1 MEKKEYT
8 AFISYSHDDTY
19 LADTLQKKLEHFYIP
34 VALREANPDIP
45 ATVRP
50 IFKDDTDLTP
60 GTLSDRISNALDNSD
75 FLIVICSI
83 HSAQSEWV
91 SKEVE
96 HFIRAGRSSRIIPVV
111 VGDMADGSSIDRY
124 MPEALRALKG
134 DDQLLWIDLRAEGI
148 DRTVV
153 KIIAVILNVSFD
165 SLWQRHT
172 RERRR
177 RMRRRVCLCS
187 VFAVIAAGITL
198 FGVTQCSRLK
208 RNEFTAMQ
216 NDAATQAQKLTAGGN
231 PIEALRLLTAD
242 EGRLLEPYNGNIDHA
257 LRDALT
263 WYYTPGWVC
272 VATGSMPVYRPYP
285 DGFDITAD
293 NILCFSDSSYV
304 THQANTL
311 TISSYSGTA
320 DPVTITRAATETI
333 ADAEI
338 TPDGALLAYRYYTGD
353 STSTIAVLDTRSLES
368 VYNIDTPASFMS
380 VSYGLAPDG
389 SRLLTAI
396 DGILEV
402 TDLATGETLHRVQ
415 RKEGEDT
422 AAWISVLSDSLAEL
436 RTLSGT
442 VIYDYVAGTPTITHP
457 LAMPSVYALS
467 DHENKEIT
475 IVDAE
480 GNSTTFRY
488 NGPEKGAF
496 NLPVVYAISADG
508 DKFATLTPDDR
519 IEIRTIANDR
529 LITTLEKPYDYLPMI
544 AFNND
549 GTRVTVVG
557 NDIVSVFDIL
567 SGKEI
572 THTDINEGYVFDITP
587 DGSTLYMTDGNGKF
601 FTRSMTDNAVTE
613 LDLGEREIYPNYDGL
628 LYAAVSPDDDSLLE
642 IWVPGADK
650 PSKTIKLND
659 ELLSIYTLSFSP
671 DNEYI
676 AILHTNPDPDPASSF
691 FYIVSVI
698 SLTDGVTVAKYRN
711 HRFDIDSFITFT
723 KYNLVSANRISP
735 ARTSLTFDLWRDYS
749 WVKSAALSIIT
760 DPDK

>member
-96 HFIRAGRSSRIIPVV
+96 HFIRTGRSSRIIPVV
-111 VGDMADGSSIDRY
+111 VGDMTDGSSIDRY

-134 DDQLLWIDLRAEGI
+134 DDQPLWIDLRSEGI

-165 SLWQRHT
+165 SLWQRHAK
-172 RERRR
+172 ERRR
-177 RMRRRVCLCS
+177 RMRRRVCLCFA
-187 VFAVIAAGITL
+187 FAVIAAGITL

-208 RNEFTAMQ
+208 RNEFTTLQ
-216 NDAATQAQKLTAGGN
+216 NDTAAQAQKLTAGGN

-242 EGRLLEPYNGNIDHA
+242 DGRLLEPYNGNIDHA

-304 THQANTL
+304 THEANTL
-311 TISSYSGTA
+311 TISSYSGTS

-338 TPDGALLAYRYYTGD
+338 TPDGSLLAYRYYTGD
-353 STSTIAVLDTRSLES
+353 STSTIAVIDTRSLES

-557 NDIVSVFDIL
+557 NNALSIFDIA

-572 THTDINEGYVFDITP
+572 TNTGLKENYVFDISP
-587 DGSTLYMTDGNGKF
+587 DGSTLYMTDGNGRYFAYSVAESTK
-601 FTRSMTDNAVTE
+601 TE
-613 LDLGEREIYPNYDGL
+613 LNLGEREIYPNYDGSQ
-628 LYAAVSPDDDSLLE
+628 YASISPDDDSLLE
-642 IWVPGADK
+642 IWVPSADK

-659 ELLSIYTLSFSP
+659 ELLSIYSLSFSP

-711 HRFDIDSFITFT
+711 PRFDIDSFITFT

-735 ARTSLTFDLWRDYS
+735 ARTSLTFDLWRDYP
-749 WVKSAALSIIT
+749 WVKSAALSIAT
-760 DPDK
+760 QE

>member
-96 HFIRAGRSSRIIPVV
+96 HFIRTGRSSRIIPVV
-111 VGDMADGSSIDRY
+111 VGDMVDGSSIDRY
-124 MPEALRALKG
+124 MPEALRGLKG
-134 DDQLLWIDLRAEGI
+134 DDRLLWIDLRAEGI

-172 RERRR
+172 KERRR
-177 RMRRRVCLCS
+177 RMRRRVCLYS
-187 VFAVIAAGITL
+187 AFAVIATGITL

-272 VATGSMPVYRPYP
+272 VDTGSMPVYRPYP

-293 NILCFSDSSYV
+293 NILCFSDNSYV

-311 TISSYSGTA
+311 TISSYSGTS

-353 STSTIAVLDTRSLES
+353 STSTIAVIDTRSLETLMK
-368 VYNIDTPASFMS
+368 IDTPASFMS
-380 VSYGLAPDG
+380 VSYGLASDG

-396 DGILEV
+396 DGVLEV
-402 TDLATGETLHRVQ
+402 TDIATGETLHRVP

-422 AAWISVLSDSLAEL
+422 AVWISVLSDSLAEL

-442 VIYDYVAGTPTITHP
+442 VIYDYVAGTPTIPHTS
-457 LAMPSVYALS
+457 AMPSVYALS
-467 DHENKEIT
+467 DPENKEIT

-496 NLPVVYAISADG
+496 HLPVVYAISADG
-508 DKFATLTPDDR
+508 DKFATLTTDDR
-519 IEIRTIANDR
+519 IEIRSIANDR
-529 LITTLEKPYDYLPMI
+529 LITTLEKPYDYLPLI
-544 AFNND
+544 AFNDD
-549 GTRVTVVG
+549 GTRITVVG
-557 NDIVSVFDIL
+557 NNTLGIFDTA

-572 THTDINEGYVFDITP
+572 SHTGFKGDYVFDISP
-587 DGSTLYMTDGNGKF
+587 NGSTLYMTDGNGRYFAYSVADGTK
-601 FTRSMTDNAVTE
+601 TE
-613 LDLGEREIYPNYDGL
+613 LNSNEREIYPNYDGSQ
-628 LYAAVSPDDDSLLE
+628 YASISPDDASLLE

-659 ELLSIYTLSFSP
+659 ELPSIYSLSFSP

-691 FYIVSVI
+691 FYIVSII

-711 HRFDIDSFITFT
+711 PRFDIDSFITFT

-735 ARTSLTFDLWRDYS
+735 ARTALTFDLWRDYS
-749 WVKSAALSIIT
+749 WVKSIALSIVT

>member
-19 LADTLQKKLEHFYIP
+19 WADTLQKKLEHFYIP
-34 VALREANPDIP
+34 VALRDANPDMP
-45 ATVRP
+45 STVRP
-50 IFKDDTDLTP
+50 IFKDNTDLTP
-60 GTLSDRISNALDNSD
+60 GRLSDRIINALDNSAY
-75 FLIVICSI
+75 LIVICSI

-96 HFIRAGRSSRIIPVV
+96 HFIRTGRSSRIIPVV
-111 VGDMADGSSIDRY
+111 VGDMTDGSSIDRY
-124 MPEALRALKG
+124 MPEALRGLKG
-134 DDQLLWIDLRAEGI
+134 DDRLLWIDLRAEGI

-172 RERRR
+172 KERRR
-177 RMRRRVCLCS
+177 RMRRRVCLYS
-187 VFAVIAAGITL
+187 AFAVIATGITL

-216 NDAATQAQKLTAGGN
+216 NDAATQAQKLTAGDN

-263 WYYTPGWVC
+263 LYYTPGWVC

-304 THQANTL
+304 THEANTL
-311 TISSYSGTA
+311 TISSYSGTS
-320 DPVTITRAATETI
+320 DPVTITRAETETI

-353 STSTIAVLDTRSLES
+353 STSTIAVIDTRSLES

-529 LITTLEKPYDYLPMI
+529 LITTLEKPYDYLPLI
-544 AFNND
+544 AFNDD
-549 GTRVTVVG
+549 GTRITVVG
-557 NDIVSVFDIL
+557 NNALGIFDIA

-572 THTDINEGYVFDITP
+572 TSTGFKGDYVFDISP
-587 DGSTLYMTDGNGKF
+587 DGSTLYMTDGNGRYF
-601 FTRSMTDNAVTE
+601 AYSVADGTNTE
-613 LDLGEREIYPNYDGL
+613 LNSNEREIYPNYDGSQ
-628 LYAAVSPDDDSLLE
+628 YASISPDDASLLE

-659 ELLSIYTLSFSP
+659 ELPSIYSLSFSP

-676 AILHTNPDPDPASSF
+676 AILHTDPDPASSF

-711 HRFDIDSFITFT
+711 PRFDIDSFITFT

-749 WVKSAALSIIT
+749 WVKSIALSIAT
-760 DPDK
+760 QE

>member
-19 LADTLQKKLEHFYIP
+19 QADTLQKKLEHFYIP

-60 GTLSDRISNALDNSD
+60 GTLSDRICNALDNSAY
-75 FLIVICSI
+75 LIVICSM

-91 SKEVE
+91 NKEIE

-111 VGDMADGSSIDRY
+111 VGDMSDGSAIDRY

-172 RERRR
+172 KERRR
-177 RMRRRVCLCS
+177 RLRRRVCLCS
-187 VFAVIAAGITL
+187 ALAVIAAGITL

-208 RNEFTAMQ
+208 RNEFTATQ
-216 NDAATQAQKLTAGGN
+216 NDTATQAQKLTAGGN
-231 PIEALRLLTAD
+231 PIEAIRLLTAD
-242 EGRLLEPYNGNIDHA
+242 DGRLLEPYNGNIDHA

-263 WYYTPGWVC
+263 GYYTPGWVC
-272 VATGSMPVYRPYP
+272 VATGTMPLHLPYP

-304 THQANTL
+304 THEANTL
-311 TISSYSGTA
+311 TIGSYSGTS
-320 DPVTITRAATETI
+320 DPVTITRTETETI

-338 TPDGALLAYRYYTGD
+338 TPDGTLLAYRYYTGD
-353 STSTIAVLDTRSLES
+353 STSTIAVIDTRSLETIYK
-368 VYNIDTPASFMS
+368 VDTPASSMS

-396 DGILEV
+396 DGVLEV
-402 TDLATGETLHRVQ
+402 TDIATGETLHNVS

-422 AAWISVLSDSLAEL
+422 AVWISVLSDSLAEL
-436 RTLSGT
+436 RTLSDT
-442 VIYDYVAGTPTITHP
+442 VIYDYVAGKPMIIHTSA
-457 LAMPSVYALS
+457 LPSVYALS
-467 DHENKEIT
+467 DPDNKEIT

-480 GNSTTFRY
+480 GNSKTFRY
-488 NGPEKGAF
+488 NGPEKGSF

-519 IEIRTIANDR
+519 IEIRTIANNL
-529 LITTLEKPYDYLPMI
+529 LINTLEKPYEYLPMI
-544 AFNND
+544 AFNDD
-549 GTRVTVVG
+549 GTRITVVG

-613 LDLGEREIYPNYDGL
+613 LDLGEGEIYPNYDGS

-659 ELLSIYTLSFSP
+659 ELLSIYSLSFSP

-711 HRFDIDSFITFT
+711 PHFDIDSFITFT

-749 WVKSAALSIIT
+749 WVKSIALSIIT

>member
-19 LADTLQKKLEHFYIP
+19 WADTLQKKLEHFYIP

-96 HFIRAGRSSRIIPVV
+96 HFIRAGRSSHIIPVV
-111 VGDMADGSSIDRY
+111 VGDMAYGISIDRY

-134 DDQLLWIDLRAEGI
+134 DDRLLWIDLRAEGI

-177 RMRRRVCLCS
+177 RMRRRVCLYS
-187 VFAVIAAGITL
+187 AFAVIAAGIAL

-311 TISSYSGTA
+311 TISSYSGTS

-353 STSTIAVLDTRSLES
+353 STSTIAVIDTRSLES

-519 IEIRTIANDR
+519 IEIRSIANDR
-529 LITTLEKPYDYLPMI
+529 LITTLERPYDYLPLI
-544 AFNND
+544 AFNDD
-549 GTRVTVVG
+549 GTRLTVVS
-557 NDIVSVFDIL
+557 NNALSIFDIA

-572 THTDINEGYVFDITP
+572 SHTGFKGDYVFDISP
-587 DGSTLYMTDGNGKF
+587 DGSTLYMTDGNGRYFAYSVADGTK
-601 FTRSMTDNAVTE
+601 TE
-613 LDLGEREIYPNYDGL
+613 LNSNEREMYPNYDGSQ
-628 LYAAVSPDDDSLLE
+628 YASISPDDASLLE
-642 IWVPGADK
+642 IWVSGADK

-659 ELLSIYTLSFSP
+659 EIPSIYSLSFSP

-711 HRFDIDSFITFT
+711 PRFDIDSFITFT

-749 WVKSAALSIIT
+749 WVKSAALSIAT
-760 DPDK
+760 QE

>member
-19 LADTLQKKLEHFYIP
+19 WADTLQKKLEHFYIP

-75 FLIVICSI
+75 YLIVICSI

-96 HFIRAGRSSRIIPVV
+96 HFIRDGRSSHIIPVV
-111 VGDMADGSSIDRY
+111 VGDMADGISIDRY

-165 SLWQRHT
+165 SLWQRHAK
-172 RERRR
+172 ERRR
-177 RMRRRVCLCS
+177 RMRRRVCLCFA
-187 VFAVIAAGITL
+187 FAVIAAGITL

-208 RNEFTAMQ
+208 RNEFTALQ
-216 NDAATQAQKLTAGGN
+216 NDTATQAQKLTAGGN

-242 EGRLLEPYNGNIDHA
+242 DGRLLEPYNGNIDHA
-257 LRDALT
+257 LRDALA

-272 VATGSMPVYRPYP
+272 VATGSMPVYKPYP

-311 TISSYSGTA
+311 TISSYSGTS

-353 STSTIAVLDTRSLES
+353 STSTIAVIDTRSLET
-368 VYNIDTPASFMS
+368 VYNIDTPASLMS

-396 DGILEV
+396 DGVLEV
-402 TDLATGETLHRVQ
+402 TDIATGETLHRVP

-422 AAWISVLSDSLAEL
+422 AVWISVLSDSLAEL

-519 IEIRTIANDR
+519 IEIRSIANDR

-549 GTRVTVVG
+549 GTRLTVVS
-557 NDIVSVFDIL
+557 NNALSIFDIA

-572 THTDINEGYVFDITP
+572 TNTGLKENYVFDISP
-587 DGSTLYMTDGNGKF
+587 DGSTLYMTDGNGRYFAYSVAESTK
-601 FTRSMTDNAVTE
+601 TE
-613 LDLGEREIYPNYDGL
+613 LNSDEREIYPNYDGSQ
-628 LYAAVSPDDDSLLE
+628 YASISPDDNSLLE

-659 ELLSIYTLSFSP
+659 ELLSIYSLSFSP

-711 HRFDIDSFITFT
+711 PRFDIDSFITFT
-723 KYNLVSANRISP
+723 KYDLVSANRISP
-735 ARTSLTFDLWRDYS
+735 ARTSLTFDLWRDYD

>member
-19 LADTLQKKLEHFYIP
+19 WADTLQKKLEHFYIP

-75 FLIVICSI
+75 YLIVICSI

-96 HFIRAGRSSRIIPVV
+96 HFIRAGRSSHIIPVV
-111 VGDMADGSSIDRY
+111 VGDMADSSSIDRC

-134 DDQLLWIDLRAEGI
+134 DDQLLWIDLRSEGI

-177 RMRRRVCLCS
+177 RMRRRVCLCFA
-187 VFAVIAAGITL
+187 FAVIAAGITL

-208 RNEFTAMQ
+208 RNEFTTLQ
-216 NDAATQAQKLTAGGN
+216 NDTAAQAQKLTAGGN

-242 EGRLLEPYNGNIDHA
+242 DGRLLEPYNGNIDHA

-304 THQANTL
+304 THEANTL
-311 TISSYSGTA
+311 TISSYSGTS
-320 DPVTITRAATETI
+320 DPVTITRAETETI

-353 STSTIAVLDTRSLES
+353 STSTIAVLDTRSLETLMK
-368 VYNIDTPASFMS
+368 IDTPASFMS
-380 VSYGLAPDG
+380 VSYGLASDG

-396 DGILEV
+396 DGVLEV
-402 TDLATGETLHRVQ
+402 TDIATGETLHRVP

-422 AAWISVLSDSLAEL
+422 AVWISVLSDSLAEL

-442 VIYDYVAGTPTITHP
+442 LIYDYVAGTPMIPHTS
-457 LAMPSVYALS
+457 AMPSVYALS
-467 DHENKEIT
+467 DPENKEIT

-496 NLPVVYAISADG
+496 NLPVVYAINADG
-508 DKFATLTPDDR
+508 DKFATLTTDDK
-519 IEIRTIANDR
+519 IEIRSIANDR
-529 LITTLEKPYDYLPMI
+529 LITTLEKPYDYLPLI
-544 AFNND
+544 AFND
-549 GTRVTVVG
+549 DDTRITVVG
-557 NDIVSVFDIL
+557 NNALGIFDIA

-572 THTDINEGYVFDITP
+572 TSTGFKGDYVFDISP
-587 DGSTLYMTDGNGKF
+587 DGSTLYMTDGNGRYFAYSVAEGTK
-601 FTRSMTDNAVTE
+601 TE
-613 LDLGEREIYPNYDGL
+613 LNSNEREIYPNYDGSQ
-628 LYAAVSPDDDSLLE
+628 YASISPDDASLLE

-659 ELLSIYTLSFSP
+659 ELPSIYSLSFSP

-711 HRFDIDSFITFT
+711 PRFDIDSFITFT

-749 WVKSAALSIIT
+749 WVKSIALSIAT
-760 DPDK
+760 QE

>member
-19 LADTLQKKLEHFYIP
+19 WADTLQKKLEHFYIP
-34 VALREANPDIP
+34 VALRDANPDMP
-45 ATVRP
+45 STVRP
-50 IFKDDTDLTP
+50 IFKDNTDLTP
-60 GTLSDRISNALDNSD
+60 GRLSDRIINALDNSAY
-75 FLIVICSI
+75 LIVICSI

-124 MPEALRALKG
+124 MPEALRGLKG

-153 KIIAVILNVSFD
+153 KIIAVMLNVSFD

-172 RERRR
+172 KERRR

-187 VFAVIAAGITL
+187 AFAVMAAGITI

-242 EGRLLEPYNGNIDHA
+242 EGHLLEPYNGNIDHA

-263 WYYTPGWVC
+263 KYYAPGWVC
-272 VATGSMPVYRPYP
+272 VGTGSMPLDRPYP
-285 DGFDITAD
+285 DDFNITAD
-293 NILCFSDSSYV
+293 NILCFADSSYV
-304 THQANTL
+304 THEANTL
-311 TISSYSGTA
+311 TISQYFGAS
-320 DPVTITRAATETI
+320 DPITITRPETETI

-338 TPDGALLAYRYYTGD
+338 TPDGTLLAYRYYTGE
-353 STSTIAVLDTRSLES
+353 STSTIAVIDTRSLKT
-368 VYNIDTPASFMS
+368 VYKVDTPASFMS

-396 DGILEV
+396 DGIIEV
-402 TDLATGETLHRVQ
+402 TDIATGETLHRVP

-422 AAWISVLSDSLAEL
+422 AVWISVLSDSLAEL

-457 LAMPSVYALS
+457 FALPSVYAVS
-467 DHENKEIT
+467 DSKSKEIT

-496 NLPVVYAISADG
+496 NLPVVYAISPDG
-508 DKFATLTPDDR
+508 DKFATLTPDDK
-519 IEIRTIANDR
+519 IEIRSIANDR
-529 LITTLEKPYDYLPMI
+529 LINTLENTYDYLPLI
-544 AFNND
+544 AFNDD
-549 GTRVTVVG
+549 GTRLTVATNNTVC
-557 NDIVSVFDIL
+557 VFDTA

-572 THTDINEGYVFDITP
+572 THTDLSEGCVFDITP
-587 DGSTLYMTDGNGKF
+587 DGSTLYMTDGNGRYFAYSVAEGTK
-601 FTRSMTDNAVTE
+601 TE
-613 LDLGEREIYPNYDGL
+613 LNSNEREMYPNYDGSQ
-628 LYAAVSPDDDSLLE
+628 YASINPDDASLLE
-642 IWVPGADK
+642 IWIPGAEK

-659 ELLSIYTLSFSP
+659 EIPSIYSLSFSP

-698 SLTDGVTVAKYRN
+698 SLTDGVTVAEYHN
-711 HRFDIDSFITFT
+711 TGFDIDSFITFT
-723 KYNLVSANRISP
+723 KYNLVSANRITP
-735 ARTSLTFDLWRDYS
+735 TRTSLTFDLWRDYS
-749 WVKSAALSIIT
+749 WVKSAALSIAT
-760 DPDK
+760 QE

>member
-19 LADTLQKKLEHFYIP
+19 WADTLQKKLEHFYIP
-34 VALREANPDIP
+34 VALRDANPDMP
-45 ATVRP
+45 STVRP
-50 IFKDDTDLTP
+50 IFKDNTDLTP
-60 GTLSDRISNALDNSD
+60 GRLSDRIINALDNSAY
-75 FLIVICSI
+75 LIVICSI

-96 HFIRAGRSSRIIPVV
+96 HFIRAGRSSRIIPIV

-124 MPEALRALKG
+124 MPEALRGLKG

-153 KIIAVILNVSFD
+153 KIIAVMLNVSFD

-172 RERRR
+172 KERRR

-187 VFAVIAAGITL
+187 AFAVMAAGITI

-216 NDAATQAQKLTAGGN
+216 NDAATQAQKLTADGY

-311 TISSYSGTA
+311 TISSYSGTS
-320 DPVTITRAATETI
+320 DPVTITRAATEI
-333 ADAEI
+333 IFDAEI
-338 TPDGALLAYRYYTGD
+338 TPDGALLAYRYSTGD
-353 STSTIAVLDTRSLES
+353 GTSTIAVIDTRSLETLMKINAPY
-368 VYNIDTPASFMS
+368 VW

-402 TDLATGETLHRVQ
+402 TDIATGETLHRVS

-422 AAWISVLSDSLAEL
+422 AVWISVLSDSLAEL
-436 RTLSGT
+436 RTISDT
-442 VIYDYVAGTPTITHP
+442 VIYDYVAGTLTITHP
-457 LAMPSVYALS
+457 FEIPSVYALS
-467 DHENKEIT
+467 DPENKEIT

-480 GNSTTFRY
+480 GNSMTFRY

-496 NLPVVYAISADG
+496 NLPVVYAISPDG
-508 DKFATLTPDDR
+508 DKFATLTPDDK
-519 IEIRTIANDR
+519 IEIRSIANDR
-529 LITTLEKPYDYLPMI
+529 LINTLENTYDYLPLI
-544 AFNND
+544 AFNDD
-549 GTRVTVVG
+549 GTRLTVATNNTVC
-557 NDIVSVFDIL
+557 VFDTA

-572 THTDINEGYVFDITP
+572 TSTGFKGNYVFDISP
-587 DGSTLYMTDGNGKF
+587 DGSTLYMTDGNGRYFAYSIADDTK
-601 FTRSMTDNAVTE
+601 TE
-613 LDLGEREIYPNYDGL
+613 LHSGGREIYLNYDGSQ
-628 LYAAVSPDDDSLLE
+628 YAAISPDDASILE
-642 IWVPGADK
+642 IWKLGAKK
-650 PSKTIKLND
+650 PSKTIKIND
-659 ELLSIYTLSFSP
+659 DPFIYSLSFSM

-676 AILHTNPDPDPASSF
+676 AILHTKPDPEPYSSF
-691 FYIVSVI
+691 FYVISVI
-698 SLTDGVTVAKYRN
+698 SLTDGVTVAEYHNTK
-711 HRFDIDSFITFT
+711 FDIDSFITFT
-723 KYNLVSANRISP
+723 KYNLVSANRITP
-735 ARTSLTFDLWRDYS
+735 TRTSLTFDLWRDYS
-749 WVKSAALSIIT
+749 WVKSLALLIAT
-760 DPDK
+760 QE